1 VRFESPQPVRFTTG
15 FPGLPEGRPSGRP
28 ANVRARRFRA
38 ELRRRAQ
45 LRAAADVLPHLPGPG
60 ESVHTLLTGTFDFL
74 LVLTCV
80 IRSRPA
86 PCDTLRLATLAFSR
100 RDVAELCRLLD
111 GRLVGR
117 LTLLC
122 SDFMAKSNPS
132 IYQGAVEELARQ
144 RGQTVASARCHAK
157 VSCLAF
163 ADGLRLVFEGS
174 ANLRTNKNVE
184 QMTAVNDPG
193 LHDWH
198 AAWIDDKVREHEV
211 QQSRNGET
219 G

>member
-1 VRFESPQPVRFTTG
+1 MLFSAPEPVRFTTG
-15 FPGLPEGRPSGRP
+15 FPGLPEGQPTREGHRER
-28 ANVRARRFRA
+28 VRAFKAR
-38 ELRRRAQ
+38 LRRAAQ
-45 LRAAADVLPHLPGPG
+45 FRAAADVVPHLPGPG
-60 ESVHTLLTGTFDFL
+60 ESVHTLLTGTFDFM

-80 IRSRPA
+80 VQQRLSA
-86 PCDTLRLATLAFSR
+86 CAHLRVTTLAFSTR
-100 RDVAELCRLLD
+100 NVQEMAKLLD
-111 GRLVGR
+111 ARLVGR

-122 SDFMAKSNPS
+122 SDFMANSNRA
-132 IYQGAVEELARQ
+132 IYDGAVEELATA

-157 VSCLAF
+157 VACLAF
-163 ADGLRLVFEGS
+163 ADGLRLTFEGS

-198 AAWIDDKVREHEV
+198 AAWIDEKVREHEIH
-211 QQSRNGET
+211 QGRSSQT